1 MAGRKTHE
9 QFLRNLEHKPDLEEP
24 VVPKGDRPPPVGAP
38 EPDFPERRHGLNQE
52 SEHNKHNRPPAGAP
66 KH

>member
-9 QFLRNLEHKPDLEEP
+9 QFLRTIEHKPDLDAPPTLTGE
-24 VVPKGDRPPPVGAP
+24 RPPPVGKA
-38 EPDFPERRHGLNQE
+38 EPDFTERRAGLNQE
-52 SEHNKHNRPPAGAP
+52 SEHNKHNRPTHGGR

>member
-9 QFLRNLEHKPDLEEP
+9 QFLRTIENKPDLEAP
-24 VVPKGDRPPPVGAP
+24 ITPRGDRPPPVGAP
-38 EPDFPERRHGLNQE
+38 KSDFPERRHGLNQE
-52 SEHNKHNRPPAGAP
+52 SEHNKHNRPAQGAR